1 LAHKAYCPVC
11 GIVHEKTACPSQ
23 QIVAGEPPYGYPDSS
38 PIKESVKELTLAIRE
53 LALQIELLRE
63 ELKRFMK
70 EPGKNSTDWKVDKD

>member
-1 LAHKAYCPVC
+1 M
-11 GIVHEKTACPSQ
+11 
-23 QIVAGEPPYGYPDSS
+23 
-38 PIKESVKELTLAIRE
+38 KELTLVIRE